1 MHTLVDRC
9 VATTITTS
17 VGALTLDSAPSV
29 AYINLAEAVTQGQ
42 AADGMTIGYVI
53 LEGALDNPTA
63 WEIGEGTI
71 GGAGGSLTRGARLS
85 FDGSVYSSSPLQL
98 GPGVKYVV
106 FTPDASGLAH
116 TPWTWCGTAGGTANA
131 LTLTPSPP
139 ILGRVAGQL
148 FRFRAPGGGANTGP
162 STIEISGQ
170 AAAAVQIDN
179 AALRGGEI
187 QPGRLYEVLDDGTQY
202 QLTRLSFPSLFTGF
216 ENLTTGV
223 TSIPFTGIP
232 PNAEEISIVFRA
244 LSGSTTGSFLVQVG
258 SGGGGWQTSGYAA
271 VAGFISGG
279 FGNSGLVTNG
289 IPIINGGGGRF
300 FHGDITLRHIGSDKW
315 TGGGRIAETV
325 DISIQMTEGTA
336 DLAGPLDRIRL
347 LASTGTIDSN
357 LGINVHYKLRA

>member
-1 MHTLVDRC
+1 MDTLVDRC
-9 VATTITTS
+9 VTTTITTG
-17 VGALTLDSAPSV
+17 VGALTLGNAASV

-53 LEGALDNPTA
+53 LEGALDAPTA
-63 WEIGEGTI
+63 WEIGVGTI

-85 FDGSVYSSSPLQL
+85 FDGSVYSSSPLPL
-98 GPGVKYVV
+98 GPGTKYVV

-116 TPWTWCGTAGGTANA
+116 APWTWAGTAGGTANA
-131 LTLTPSPP
+131 LILTPSPP

-187 QPGRLYEVLDDGTQY
+187 QPGRLYEVLDDGTAF
-202 QLTRLSFPSLFTGF
+202 QLTRLSFVPVGTGV

-223 TSIPFTGIP
+223 TSIEFTGIP
-232 PNAEEISIVFRA
+232 PNAEEVSIVFRA
-244 LSGSTTGSFLVQVG
+244 LSGTTTGSFLVQVG
-258 SGGGGWQTSGYAA
+258 SGGWQTGGYAS
-271 VAGFISGG
+271 VAGFISGS

-315 TGGGRIAETV
+315 TGGGRIAETI
-325 DISIQMTEGTA
+325 DISIQMTEGTV